1 MLWLKEE
8 VLNVCSCVYFQTQ
21 HMLEMKMRLEE
32 LQMENEYQLRLKD
45 MNYNEKLRELSDNFV
60 QQIESLKTSQQV
72 CLCYT
77 RAQLHID
84 LQLKGQNVFPRL
96 AIISGWL
103 LMLINWVSSCCPWW
117 IRYPAF
123 TAGHEDRDGKAGM
136 WESAEFCRAY
146 YEAFERTE
154 GFR

>member
-72 CLCYT
+72 CLCYM

-96 AIISGWL
+96 AIISG
-103 LMLINWVSSCCPWW
+103 
-117 IRYPAF
+117 
-123 TAGHEDRDGKAGM
+123 
-136 WESAEFCRAY
+136 
-146 YEAFERTE
+146 
-154 GFR
+154 